1 MHFFIENVCIF
12 IQIPLNYVPWDL
24 IGKRSAMVEA
34 MEWCHTDNTP
44 LPEPMMTQFDV
55 ALTRPHFINGSTFKD
70 VFLSQV
76 LSTAQ

>member
-1 MHFFIENVCIF
+1 
-12 IQIPLNYVPWDL
+12 
-24 IGKRSAMVEA
+24 MVEA
-34 MEWCHTDNTP
+34 MEWCHTDNMP